1 MHQSSQGIYKTNILL
16 RSLNVEVFKST
27 LGILAIFFFLVV
39 GSRFVGY
46 FEQAAEGTI
55 NPSLIY
61 KIVLLRFPDFIT
73 LLIPLSF
80 FLGLV
85 ITISRLY
92 AEREIYGYFSVG
104 LSRNDLIKFL
114 IPQAVG
120 FFLITLTLSIYI
132 APYTKELSRELISIN
147 SFEEQLESIKPK
159 ELISFNKEDN
169 FIYADSKDG
178 NSLKDLVLYMTNQ
191 NKSSLIIA
199 DELNYQ
205 DIGQSTILE
214 FKEGSFYQDIFY
226 DKTGV
231 ISNFGNLSIPAKNDL
246 KAISGLSL
254 SKLFDFSEESS
265 TSEIYWNI
273 SIPITIFIL
282 LVIGV
287 YLSKVNPRQGRFSVL
302 LPAIFVYVLYL
313 SLLILGRESY
323 DSESTFSYFY
333 IWFVHLIFII
343 FATFLIFKNN
353 LISIFGFIENILKN
367 TSLKVTL
374 FIFIALIFLWIIR

>member
-1 MHQSSQGIYKTNILL
+1 MHQSSQGIYKTNILF
-16 RSLNVEVFKST
+16 RSLNAEVFKST

>member
-1 MHQSSQGIYKTNILL
+1 MHQSSQGIYKTNILF
-16 RSLNVEVFKST
+16 RSLNAEVFKST
-27 LGILAIFFFLVV
+27 LGILAIFFILVV

-46 FEQAAEGTI
+46 FEQAAEGTL

-132 APYTKELSRELISIN
+132 APYTKELSRELISID

-169 FIYADSKDG
+169 FIYVNSKDR

-191 NKSSLIIA
+191 NTSSLIIA
-199 DELNYQ
+199 EELNYQ

-214 FKEGSFYQDIFY
+214 FKEGSFYKDIFY
-226 DKTGV
+226 DGTGV
-231 ISNFGNLSIPAKNDL
+231 ISEFGNLRIPVKNDL
-246 KAISGLSL
+246 KTISGLSL